1 VTREQARLA
10 VGPIAGLRTPGGWVT
25 RRNGK
30 ADQMGYTGELGRRK
44 KKKRVEGV
52 GRLGAF
58 GSKQL
63 RE

>member
-1 VTREQARLA
+1 
-10 VGPIAGLRTPGGWVT
+10 
-25 RRNGK
+25 
-30 ADQMGYTGELGRRK
+30 MGYTGELGRRK